1 MKEHIKEI
9 LMQKEGYS
17 PHSAESTANDL
28 EGIKDPEISQALIRW
43 TDSGKKT
50 NIARGPFSCRQLMAD
65 LGMKYPAALIF
76 LDWYCEDPE
85 SAIASI
91 RCGGGQC
98 YDL

>member
-28 EGIKDPEISQALIRW
+28 ESIQDSEIYQALIRW
-43 TDSGKKT
+43 IDSGKKT
-50 NIARGPFSCRQLMAD
+50 NIARGFFSCRQLMAD
-65 LGMKYPAALIF
+65 LGMKYPATLIF

-91 RCGGGQC
+91 RCSGG
-98 YDL
+98 

>member
-28 EGIKDPEISQALIRW
+28 ESIQDSEIYQALIRW
-43 TDSGKKT
+43 IDSGKKT
-50 NIARGPFSCRQLMAD
+50 NIARGSFSCQQLMAD
-65 LGMKYPAALIF
+65 LGMKYPATLIF

-91 RCGGGQC
+91 RCSGG
-98 YDL
+98 